1 MHREVDI
8 SDMHLNEDPLKKWG
22 DDELKYW
29 IALDLCTGCG
39 FRAARLLLVYER
51 FETMK
56 TFWHASASE
65 LRDMGGYPYV
75 LGWIDETLIEKFIAK
90 RGEIDPDTLMAQ
102 LQTAGVR
109 AYPLAHPLYPFT
121 LRNIHDPALVLYA
134 KGHLSMDELA
144 HGVGVVGT
152 RTPSNYGQKLAKDF
166 ARELGQAG
174 VTVISGMAVGV
185 DSLAHYGAIEA
196 GGRTVAVVACGPDIC
211 YPSSNKPLYAKL
223 TEDPKGLVLSEY
235 FPGIKPEKWRFPA
248 RNRIISGVGQALLV
262 IEAGKASG
270 SLITARQ
277 AFEQN
282 RQVFAIPGRIDQP
295 MSEGTNRLIA
305 DNMAQMVVN
314 LDEIMKSL
322 NWITSTRPRSEPVV
336 LELFG
341 SERDVHE
348 LLSNEPV
355 HFDQLTEKT
364 GLTAGPLSSTLT
376 MLELAGIAE
385 RLPGDWYVRK

>member
-1 MHREVDI
+1 
-8 SDMHLNEDPLKKWG
+8 MHLNEDPLKKWG

-29 IALDLCTGCG
+29 IAIDLCTGCG
-39 FRAARLLLVYER
+39 FRAARLLQVYER
-51 FETMK
+51 FDTMK
-56 TFWHASASE
+56 TFWHATASE
-65 LRDMGGYPYV
+65 LKEMGGYPYV
-75 LGWIDETLIEKFIAK
+75 LGWIDDTLIEKFIAK
-90 RGEIDPDTLMAQ
+90 RAQIDPDTLMAQ
-102 LQTAGVR
+102 LEAAGVR
-109 AYPLAHPLYPFT
+109 AYPLAHPLYPFN

-134 KGHLSMDELA
+134 KGQLTMDEIV

-152 RTPSNYGQKLAKDF
+152 RTPSNYGQKLAKEF
-166 ARELGQAG
+166 GRELGQAG
-174 VTVISGMAVGV
+174 VTVVSGMAVGV
-185 DSLAHYGAIEA
+185 DSFAHYGAIEA
-196 GGRTVAVVACGPDIC
+196 GGRTVAVVACGPDVC

-223 TEDPKGLVLSEY
+223 TEDSKGMVLSEY

-248 RNRIISGVGQALLV
+248 RNRIISGISQGLLV

-305 DNMAQMVVN
+305 DNLAQMVVN
-314 LDEIMKSL
+314 LDEIMNAM
-322 NWITSTRPRSEPVV
+322 NWVTSSRPRSEPVV

-341 SERDVHE
+341 SEKDVHE